1 MPSHIASRCAGSATS
16 YSAALGT
23 AHVRC
28 MRQACEKVSCKHLSV
43 LSNPNHHCSGARPV
57 ISFATRISRLSPA
70 CWWPTPHLWT
80 GEGGWR
86 QGPRSACELGL
97 SFEETAAN
105 ICECKQKSIK
115 NTCNCKVV
123 KSHKKSKRTGCAQD
137 CHSFQAVLRSIAR
150 MLLDQSWKIQPSW
163 ARHSWCFEARTA
175 SGWACCARSDFS
187 SNFAFA
193 TVALPGNTEVFNTA
207 KRLTIK
213 GPWLPV
219 AYPNWKES
227 IQSMYILLVFNV
239 SRWINTDFSPFMQE
253 AFVEQWNDD
262 NDDPFKPQQALW
274 CGLATN
280 SRLWARCRE
289 LDYLRKGWMMVNVR
303 FACSLTNDFCKPA
316 TTFSPTAYWGLLRTL
331 L

>member
-28 MRQACEKVSCKHLSV
+28 MRQACEKVSCKHLWV
-43 LSNPNHHCSGARPV
+43 LSNRNHHCSGARPV

-105 ICECKQKSIK
+105 MCECAECKQKSTK

-150 MLLDQSWKIQPSW
+150 MLLD
-163 ARHSWCFEARTA
+163 HT
-175 SGWACCARSDFS
+175 RSVLEDS
-187 SNFAFA
+187 TKLS
-193 TVALPGNTEVFNTA
+193 
-207 KRLTIK
+207 
-213 GPWLPV
+213 
-219 AYPNWKES
+219 
-227 IQSMYILLVFNV
+227 
-239 SRWINTDFSPFMQE
+239 
-253 AFVEQWNDD
+253 
-262 NDDPFKPQQALW
+262 
-274 CGLATN
+274 
-280 SRLWARCRE
+280 
-289 LDYLRKGWMMVNVR
+289 
-303 FACSLTNDFCKPA
+303 
-316 TTFSPTAYWGLLRTL
+316 
-331 L
+331 